1 MRSAW
6 GSGKPLVSEHKIYVV
21 RKESSEKKKKDEDA
35 SCIQIQKRSL
45 PARPKLIS
53 T

>member
-21 RKESSEKKKKDEDA
+21 RKESSENKQKKRMKMLVVSKYKKDLY
-35 SCIQIQKRSL
+35 L
-45 PARPKLIS
+45 PGQS
-53 T
+53 

>member
-21 RKESSEKKKKDEDA
+21 RKESSEKKKKRMKMLVVSKYKKDLY
-35 SCIQIQKRSL
+35 L
-45 PARPKLIS
+45 PGQS
-53 T
+53 